1 MRFKLAIAS
10 LGMLLPVL
18 VAPKTARAQ
27 DAGAVYPAAELTVL
41 PKPLQPAKVAALVAN
56 SYPSAM
62 REAGLGGSVQISFV
76 VGTDGKVEKE
86 SVQVIAATV
95 PALASAGK
103 AVAERIEFKPGQK
116 NGTPVRCRVVLPL
129 VYRPDA

>member
-1 MRFKLAIAS
+1 MRFNLAIAS

-18 VAPKTARAQ
+18 VAPRTARAQ
-27 DAGAVYPAAELTVL
+27 DTGQVYSATELTVM
-41 PKPLQPAKVAALVAN
+41 PRPLQPARVAALIAN
-56 SYPSAM
+56 SYPSSM
-62 REAGLGGSVQISFV
+62 RDAGLGGSVQVSFV

-86 SVQVIAATV
+86 SVQVVASTV

-103 AVAERIEFKPGQK
+103 SVAERIEFKPGQK

-129 VYRPDA
+129 IYRPDA